1 MKKNNRI
8 VKWLGVL
15 AFSAM
20 LVMWGVEFWRSC
32 DDFVEFFPERT
43 FDIFPLNDSA
53 VGGFST
59 SEVQL
64 TDTLLIAS
72 VNIRTGKAFTYAG
85 VGFNLKSV
93 GKRPAGLLDLTK
105 FDSLEVRVASK
116 RMNSMKLRILTDDPV
131 YTHNGDYA
139 TLRVLEKDIPSA
151 PYLLMGGSKERFAVS
166 KIALSEFKVPE
177 WWLSSQG
184 LEKDDGMTYLS
195 RASFFE
201 IASGGSTLRGIPD
214 EMEIRYVRIW
224 CDNSEYRKTLYGV
237 LACIL
242 FGFVLFY
249 VYALKTRGGKD
260 AKKLD
265 A

>member
-1 MKKNNRI
+1 MKSNRI
-8 VKWLGVL
+8 GNWIGVL
-15 AFSAM
+15 VFSA
-20 LVMWGVEFWRSC
+20 LLIAWGVEYLRSG
-32 DDFVEFFPERT
+32 DDSVELFPERT

-85 VGFNLKSV
+85 AGFNLKSV
-93 GKRPAGLLDLTK
+93 GRRPVGLFDLTK

-116 RMNSMKLRILTDDPV
+116 RMNSIKLRILTDDPV
-131 YTHNGDYA
+131 YSRNGDYA
-139 TLRVLEKDIPSA
+139 TLRVLEKDVPSA

-166 KIALSEFKVPE
+166 RLSLSEFKVSE
-177 WWLSSQG
+177 WWLSLQG
-184 LEKDDGMTYLS
+184 LEKDDGMTYLN

-201 IASGGSTLRGIPD
+201 IASGSSTLRGIPD

-224 CDNSEYRKTLYGV
+224 NDNSEHRKTLYVMLAGILLGLV
-237 LACIL
+237 LSC
-242 FGFVLFY
+242 
-249 VYALKTRGGKD
+249 VYALKKTRG
-260 AKKLD
+260 
-265 A
+265 

>member
-1 MKKNNRI
+1 MMKKN
-8 VKWLGVL
+8 KWLGASIFL
-15 AFSAM
+15 AL
-20 LVMWGVEFWRSC
+20 LVAWGFLYSRSGNGS
-32 DDFVEFFPERT
+32 VEFFPERT
-43 FDIFPLNDSA
+43 FELFPLNDSA

-72 VNIRTGKAFTYAG
+72 VNIHSGKAFTYAG
-85 VGFNLKSV
+85 VGFNLKSA
-93 GKRPAGLLDLTK
+93 KRRPSGLFDLTK

-131 YTHNGDYA
+131 YTRNGDYA

-184 LEKDDGMTYLS
+184 LEKDDGMTYLG

-201 IASGGSTLRGIPD
+201 IVSGSSTLRGIPD

-224 CDNSEYRKTLYGV
+224 KDNAENRK
-237 LACIL
+237 IL
-242 FGFVLFY
+242 FGMLAGILLGLVLFC

>member
-1 MKKNNRI
+1 MKKN
-8 VKWLGVL
+8 KWLGASIFL
-15 AFSAM
+15 AL
-20 LVMWGVEFWRSC
+20 LVAWGVLYFRSG
-32 DDFVEFFPERT
+32 DSAVELFPERT
-43 FDIFPLNDSA
+43 FDVFPLNDSA
-53 VGGFST
+53 MGGFST

-72 VNIRTGKAFTYAG
+72 VNIHSGRAFTYAG
-85 VGFNLKSV
+85 AGFNLKSV
-93 GKRPAGLLDLTK
+93 DRRPVGLYDLTK
-105 FDSLEVRVASK
+105 FDSMEVRVASK

-131 YTHNGDYA
+131 YTRNGDYA

-184 LEKDDGMTYLS
+184 LEKDDGMTYLG

-201 IASGGSTLRGIPD
+201 IVSGGSTLRGIPD
-214 EMEIRYVRIW
+214 EMEIRYIRLW
-224 CDNSEYRKTLYGV
+224 KDNADDRKTLYGM
-237 LACIL
+237 LAGIL
-242 FGFVLFY
+242 LGLVLFC
-249 VYALKTRGGKD
+249 VYALKSRGGKN